1 MKMKGLYKSYEV
13 SGRKLPVLQNLTMEA
28 ENQGITVVL
37 GRSGCGKTTLLRLI
51 AGLEP
56 LDSGEIEGVEQ
67 GKIGIIFQEP
77 RLMPWLTVEANILF
91 GVGRT
96 EGLEEKSR
104 ERLPSLL
111 ALTGLT
117 GFENALPKQLSG
129 GMKQRVAIARTL
141 ANEPEILLMDEP
153 FGALDAQTRVVMQEL
168 LADISKKTKTTIL
181 FITHDIDEAVL
192 LGDRIYVMSRRPGTI
207 REVLDVNIPG
217 VRSHESLVLPEFLAT
232 KKKIMDMLW
241 KESMDAAMDQ

>member
-96 EGLEEKSR
+96 EVLEEKSR

-117 GFENALPKQLSG
+117 GFEKAYPSQLSG
-129 GMKQRVAIARTL
+129 GMQQRAALARAL
-141 ANEPEILLMDEP
+141 MYEPDFLLMDEP
-153 FGALDAQTRVVMQEL
+153 FAALDYFTRKRMQKEL
-168 LADISKKTKTTIL
+168 LAIHEKEKKGVL
-181 FITHDIDEAVL
+181 FVTHSIDEAL
-192 LGDRIYVMSRRPGTI
+192 TIGT
-207 REVLDVNIPG
+207 
-217 VRSHESLVLPEFLAT
+217 
-232 KKKIMDMLW
+232 KIVILEDGACRWECDLKLFSFPRDMLSREMIQIK
-241 KESMDAAMDQ
+241 KEIISRIEEREDETL

>member
-13 SGRKLPVLQNLTMEA
+13 SERKLPVLQNLTMEA

-117 GFENALPKQLSG
+117 GFEKAYPSQLSG
-129 GMKQRVAIARTL
+129 GMQQRAALARAL
-141 ANEPEILLMDEP
+141 MYEPDFLLMDEP
-153 FGALDAQTRVVMQEL
+153 FAALDYFTRKQMQKEL
-168 LADISKKTKTTIL
+168 LAIHEKEKKGVL
-181 FITHDIDEAVL
+181 FVTHSIDEAL
-192 LGDRIYVMSRRPGTI
+192 TIGT
-207 REVLDVNIPG
+207 
-217 VRSHESLVLPEFLAT
+217 
-232 KKKIMDMLW
+232 KIVILEDGACRWEYDLKLFSFPRDMLSREMIQIK
-241 KESMDAAMDQ
+241 KEIISRIEEREDETL

>member
-77 RLMPWLTVEANILF
+77 RLMPWLTVKANILF

-96 EGLEEKSR
+96 EVLEEKSR

-117 GFENALPKQLSG
+117 GFEKAYPSQLSG
-129 GMKQRVAIARTL
+129 GMQQRAALARAL
-141 ANEPEILLMDEP
+141 MYEPDFLLMDEP
-153 FGALDAQTRVVMQEL
+153 FAALDYFTRKQMQKEL
-168 LADISKKTKTTIL
+168 LAIHEKEKKGVL
-181 FITHDIDEAVL
+181 FVTHSIDEAL
-192 LGDRIYVMSRRPGTI
+192 TIGT
-207 REVLDVNIPG
+207 
-217 VRSHESLVLPEFLAT
+217 
-232 KKKIMDMLW
+232 KIVILEDGACRWEYDLKLFSFPRDMLSREMIQIK
-241 KESMDAAMDQ
+241 KEIISRIEEREDETL

>member
-1 MKMKGLYKSYEV
+1 MKMKRLYKSYEV
-13 SGRKLPVLQNLTMEA
+13 SERKLPVLQNLTMEA

-77 RLMPWLTVEANILF
+77 RLMPWLTGEANILF

-117 GFENALPKQLSG
+117 GFEKAYPSQLSG
-129 GMKQRVAIARTL
+129 GMQQRAALARAL
-141 ANEPEILLMDEP
+141 MYEPDFLLMDEP
-153 FGALDAQTRVVMQEL
+153 FAALDYFTRKQMQKEL
-168 LADISKKTKTTIL
+168 LAIHEKEKKGVL
-181 FITHDIDEAVL
+181 FVTHSIDEAL
-192 LGDRIYVMSRRPGTI
+192 TIGT
-207 REVLDVNIPG
+207 
-217 VRSHESLVLPEFLAT
+217 
-232 KKKIMDMLW
+232 KIVILEDGACRWEYDLKLFSFPRDMLSREMIQIK
-241 KESMDAAMDQ
+241 KEIISRIEEREDETL